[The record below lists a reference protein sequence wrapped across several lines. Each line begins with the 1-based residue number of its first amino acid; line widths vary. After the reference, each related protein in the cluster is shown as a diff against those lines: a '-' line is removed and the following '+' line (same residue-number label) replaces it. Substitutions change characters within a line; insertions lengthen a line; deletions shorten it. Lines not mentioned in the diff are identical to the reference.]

1 MRYNCDIIIIP
12 KVHPTLWQV
21 GCTLGLAN
29 SMNRNRPP
37 FQKGH
42 YYHFYN
48 RGARQLSIFREE
60 ENYLFVIRKMRMY
73 CRELQLVTITHCL
86 MPNHYHFLVRQDGKK
101 PAGLLPQYLFNSYT
115 KAYNN
120 LYGHSG
126 TLFEGHYHSKPV
138 EKQSYLL
145 HLCRYIHANPVKDGF
160 VDHPGD
166 WPYSNYLE
174 WIGKRRGTLV
184 DRQFVKEYF
193 PTTESY
199 VEFVSDYIRAHKLP
213 DDLKSYLDNL
223 EGQEKSA
230 PHFVKS
236 WVHFSI

>member
-1 MRYNCDIIIIP
+1 
-12 KVHPTLWQV
+12 
-21 GCTLGLAN
+21 
-29 SMNRNRPP
+29 
-37 FQKGH
+37 
-42 YYHFYN
+42 
-48 RGARQLSIFREE
+48 
-60 ENYLFVIRKMRMY
+60 MY